1 MMKSLLLN
9 EWITFRHAVRA
20 MAFTLAAV
28 TVILAA
34 SFMND
39 NSMDLV
45 ALVNLFSTLAAM
57 VPLYMCIQAF
67 ASDEKSHW
75 REALLALPSAPRSL
89 VVSRY
94 LFCLMSL
101 AICFGFS
108 FAADSM
114 AAAMLEG
121 APWALVTDG
130 FYDGILLLPAVI
142 LCFALVLLSLLMPL
156 LHAFGQKGLVSV
168 LILPAIAIAA
178 SFAGPGAAA
187 PADFIHSCP
196 KGMLAAGFICAGL
209 ALYALSCL
217 ISSAILKRRSF

>member
-1 MMKSLLLN
+1 
-9 EWITFRHAVRA
+9 
-20 MAFTLAAV
+20 
-28 TVILAA
+28 
-34 SFMND
+34 
-39 NSMDLV
+39 
-45 ALVNLFSTLAAM
+45 
-57 VPLYMCIQAF
+57 MCIQAF

-75 REALLALPSAPRSL
+75 GEALLALPSAPRSL
-89 VVSRY
+89 VVPRY

-101 AICFGFS
+101 AICFGIS

-142 LCFALVLLSLLMPL
+142 LCFAPVLLSLLMPL
-156 LHAFGQKGLVSV
+156 LYAFGQKGLVSI

>member
-34 SFMND
+34 SFMNG
-39 NSMDLV
+39 SSIDLV

-75 REALLALPSAPRSL
+75 GEALLALPSAPRSL

-142 LCFALVLLSLLMPL
+142 LCFALVLLSLIMPL
-156 LHAFGQKGLVSV
+156 LHAFGQKGLV
-168 LILPAIAIAA
+168 
-178 SFAGPGAAA
+178 
-187 PADFIHSCP
+187 
-196 KGMLAAGFICAGL
+196 
-209 ALYALSCL
+209 
-217 ISSAILKRRSF
+217 